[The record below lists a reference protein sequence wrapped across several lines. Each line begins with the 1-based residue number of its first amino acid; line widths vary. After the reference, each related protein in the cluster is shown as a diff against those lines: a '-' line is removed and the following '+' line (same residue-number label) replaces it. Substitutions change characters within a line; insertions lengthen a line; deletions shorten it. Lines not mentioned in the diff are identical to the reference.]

1 VPAGVLLR
9 TECDLI
15 RAESLR
21 PSIGLLSCVRD
32 WLRRWPIL
40 ASGSASG
47 DETRPDFGRPEDVGP
62 GVVLANGLWRE
73 LRRAKG
79 PLGAGALMIGIV
91 KEVRPCVTPMQAR
104 RALCA
109 EDQTTKTPEVQEQ
122 KAEQDYVQG

>member
-1 VPAGVLLR
+1 VPADVLLR
-9 TECDLI
+9 TECERM

-21 PSIGLLSCVRD
+21 PSSGLLSCVRD
-32 WLRRWPIL
+32 WFRRWPIL

-47 DETRPDFGRPEDVGP
+47 DEMRPDLGRPVEVGP

-91 KEVRPCVTPMQAR
+91 REVRPCVTPRRAR
-104 RALCA
+104 RASCA
-109 EDQTTKTPEVQEQ
+109 GGQPAKTPGVQEQ
-122 KAEQDYVQG
+122 SADQGYVQG